1 MTNKNQIGVIGL
13 SVMGG
18 NLAMNLADRN
28 LRVAAYNRSEERTVA
43 LVTAYHG
50 KGTIDPKTSLAGFVD
65 SLETPRKIVLM
76 IKAGEAVDQVLME
89 LFPLLGKQ
97 DIVIDGGNSLFR
109 DTIRRERTCAERGIS
124 FVGMGISGGEEG
136 ARRGPSLMP
145 GGSVGSYIELAP
157 HLELIAAKDFSGK
170 PCVTHVGGNGA
181 GHYVKMVHNG
191 IEYADMELIA
201 ETYWMMK
208 HGLRMENDA
217 IADVFETWNGGRL
230 NSYLIEITAKI
241 LRVKTGDGMSVVDTI
256 LDAAGSKG
264 TGKWTA
270 EESLELGLPGFALVS
285 AVLARYA
292 SGAKADRRKLAVAFP
307 KNMKDGTPLPVP
319 MLERA
324 LYAGK
329 LLAYAEG
336 FALIGAAEEAYGWT
350 LDFAE
355 IARIWQGGCII
366 RATLLRDIE
375 EAFRKDAD
383 THFLLMPFVENAL
396 TENVPA
402 LRAVTIDAMHSAV
415 PVPTFAAALSAFDS
429 LTSERLSANLLQAQ
443 RDFFGAH
450 GFQTEEGGAPI
461 HWNWE
466 E

>member
-1 MTNKNQIGVIGL
+1 MANKNQIGVIGL

-28 LRVAAYNRSEERTVA
+28 LRVAAYNRSEKRTAA
-43 LVTAYHG
+43 LVTVYHG
-50 KGTIDPKTSLAGFVD
+50 SGTIDPKTSLQGFVD
-65 SLETPRKIVLM
+65 SLETPRKIILM
-76 IKAGEAVDQVLME
+76 VKAGEAVDQVVKAL
-89 LFPLLGKQ
+89 LPLLDRQ
-97 DIVIDGGNSLFR
+97 DIVIDGGNSFFR
-109 DTIRRERTCAERGIS
+109 DTIRRERLCAERGIS

-145 GGSVGSYIELAP
+145 SGPVGSYIELAP
-157 HLELIAAKDFSGK
+157 YLELIAAKDFSGK
-170 PCVTHVGGNGA
+170 PCVTHVGENGA

-208 HGLRMENDA
+208 NGLRMGSDA
-217 IADVFETWNGGRL
+217 IADTFETWNEGRL
-230 NSYLIEITAKI
+230 NSYLIEITAGI
-241 LRVKTGDGMSVVDTI
+241 LRARTADGTAVIDTI
-256 LDAAGSKG
+256 LDSAGSKG

-292 SGAKADRRKLAVAFP
+292 SSAKSDRKKLSIAFP
-307 KNMKDGTPLPVP
+307 KNMRDGTPLPLP

-336 FALIGAAEEAYGWT
+336 FALLRAAEESYGWT
-350 LDFAE
+350 LGFAE

-375 EAFRKDAD
+375 AAFRKDASS
-383 THFLLMPFVENAL
+383 HFLLMPFVQAAL
-396 TENVPA
+396 TENVSA
-402 LRAVTIDAMHSAV
+402 LRAITVDAMRNAI

-429 LTSERLSANLLQAQ
+429 LTSENLSANLLQAQ

-450 GFQTEEGGAPI
+450 GFQTEEGGTPI

-466 E
+466 

>member
-1 MTNKNQIGVIGL
+1 MTTKNQIGVIGL

-50 KGTIDPKTSLAGFVD
+50 SGTIDPKTSLAGFVD
-65 SLETPRKIVLM
+65 SLETPRKIILM
-76 IKAGEAVDQVLME
+76 IKAGEAVDQVLGD

-97 DIVIDGGNSLFR
+97 DIVIDGGNSFFK
-109 DTIRRERTCAERGIS
+109 DTIRRERLCAERGIS
-124 FVGMGISGGEEG
+124 FVGIGISGGEEG

-145 GGSVGSYIELAP
+145 GGPIGSYIELAP
-157 HLELIAAKDFSGK
+157 YLELIAAKDFSGK
-170 PCVTHVGGNGA
+170 PCVTHVGENGA

-201 ETYWMMK
+201 ETYWMMRN
-208 HGLRMENDA
+208 GLRMDNDA
-217 IADVFETWNGGRL
+217 IADTFDAWNRGRL
-230 NSYLIEITAKI
+230 NSYLIEITTKI
-241 LRVKTGDGMSVVDTI
+241 LRTKTADGTAVVDTI
-256 LDAAGSKG
+256 LDSAGSKG

-292 SGAKADRRKLAVAFP
+292 SGAKSDRRKLAVAFP
-307 KNMKDGTPLPVP
+307 KNMQDSTPLPVQ

-336 FALIGAAEEAYGWT
+336 FALLGAAEEAYGWT

-355 IARIWQGGCII
+355 ISRIWQGGCII

-375 EAFRKDAD
+375 EAFRNNES
-383 THFLLMPFVENAL
+383 HFLLMPFVQSAL
-396 TENVPA
+396 TENIPA
-402 LRAVTIDAMHSAV
+402 LRAVTVDAMRNAV

-429 LTSERLSANLLQAQ
+429 LTSENLPANLLQAQ

-450 GFQTEEGGAPI
+450 GFQTEESGAPI

-466 E
+466 A